1 MFPAE
6 LLPDFLFDQREL
18 LLTYA
23 YCLHF
28 VGRNHTRVPF
38 EGKIISLRPREVL
51 IPISKWDLRLGIAPE
66 TFLHHLS
73 ELEQLDL
80 VELTKEERYLLV
92 QFTKI
97 NIPPVVDPRSR
108 DVAEGAVQPIT
119 VNDFSDRYLEHV
131 EKNLAKKSLENSQRV
146 MKHFCLLYGRF
157 MLGQLQALHLEQ
169 FKDARRQRVGAT
181 TVNMDIKTLKSC
193 MEVAIAWGYLKVNPF
208 RAVKHIRQ
216 DREPPAFMTKEDCH
230 EVLAATTDDR
240 LRALFA
246 FLLLTGFRRGE
257 AVFLKWSDIDFE
269 RGIITVR
276 SSEAYRVK
284 LGKSRSV
291 PISPEVRSLLQG
303 LERFDPYV
311 FADQDGEKF
320 KEDHVTKSFKAAA
333 RAAGLSDA
341 LKLHSTRAT
350 FATLMGDAGVSMH
363 VIQKLLGHAYMRT
376 TETYTQLPAE
386 SLRKAVGSVT
396 LLGPLLERPETKAVH
411 LAFSA
416 PEAST

>member
-131 EKNLAKKSLENSQRV
+131 GEEPCQ
-146 MKHFCLLYGRF
+146 
-157 MLGQLQALHLEQ
+157 EI
-169 FKDARRQRVGAT
+169 AR
-181 TVNMDIKTLKSC
+181 
-193 MEVAIAWGYLKVNPF
+193 E
-208 RAVKHIRQ
+208 
-216 DREPPAFMTKEDCH
+216 
-230 EVLAATTDDR
+230 LAARNET
-240 LRALFA
+240 
-246 FLLLTGFRRGE
+246 LLLVVRPFHARPTPSVASRAIQRR
-257 AVFLKWSDIDFE
+257 A
-269 RGIITVR
+269 
-276 SSEAYRVK
+276 
-284 LGKSRSV
+284 
-291 PISPEVRSLLQG
+291 
-303 LERFDPYV
+303 
-311 FADQDGEKF
+311 
-320 KEDHVTKSFKAAA
+320 
-333 RAAGLSDA
+333 
-341 LKLHSTRAT
+341 
-350 FATLMGDAGVSMH
+350 
-363 VIQKLLGHAYMRT
+363 
-376 TETYTQLPAE
+376 
-386 SLRKAVGSVT
+386 
-396 LLGPLLERPETKAVH
+396 
-411 LAFSA
+411 
-416 PEAST
+416 